1 MADGADKTHNDVS
14 GAAIVKRFNN
24 GWTRELECLIA
35 DWADRS
41 MCYRWMHDNTARKY
55 SQYNQYMMI
64 PVIVLSTLTGT
75 ANFGLDSFFPD
86 GSSGGKRFA
95 SLGIG
100 GVSILTGIIS
110 TVANF
115 LRYGQGSE
123 SHSVSAISWA
133 KFSRLISI
141 ELALHPDERME
152 AFAFLKMFRIELDRL
167 IEQSPSIPEDIIKS
181 FKVEF
186 RTLTNVKRPEITGSI
201 EHTQVFNN
209 KNERL
214 RNIAEE
220 AALSLAMKKRSL
232 HNDIMQDIET
242 RVIKLTHEA
251 IKEGHGSTSMPAGAR
266 NRITKENARAATGP
280 SSAISSAGVNAY
292 NTIID
297 VDTRL
302 PGLVDSP
309 AAANKRTVLVP
320 SVAGTPRSTTGKR
333 GLASPIPPPP
343 NNDDMV
349 VFTTDADEI
358 HIDISGSEAHYD
370 KPV

>member
-14 GAAIVKRFNN
+14 GAVIVKRFNN

-35 DWADRS
+35 DWADRA
-41 MCYRWMHDNTARKY
+41 MCYRWMHDNTGRKY
-55 SQYNQYMMI
+55 SRYNQYMMI

-86 GSSGGKRFA
+86 GSSGGKRYA

-181 FKVEF
+181 FKIEF

-209 KNERL
+209 KNDRL
-214 RNIAEE
+214 RHIAEE

-251 IKEGHGSTSMPAGAR
+251 IQEGHGSTSMPPGVR
-266 NRITKENARAATGP
+266 NRITKANARAGP
-280 SSAISSAGVNAY
+280 SSAIGSAGAVPY

-297 VDTRL
+297 VDTIL
-302 PGLVDSP
+302 PGVVDSP
-309 AAANKRTVLVP
+309 SNKRTVLVP
-320 SVAGTPRSTTGKR
+320 GTSRSTSGKSS
-333 GLASPIPPPP
+333 LASPVPPPP
-343 NNDDMV
+343 NDDDDMV
-349 VFTTDADEI
+349 VFTTEADEI
-358 HIDISGSEAHYD
+358 HIDISGATAGAHYD